1 LVKCDYIV
9 YHVIQ
14 LSLSGKLQ
22 QNYLGFINSN
32 LVGEYEVMSGII
44 ETILNT
50 IVIEYTRLILII
62 YDLSIGNMIFGEDI
76 LSLVA
81 TSYIGYSQYYCNLVL
96 LSNNV
101 ILDCFGQQ
109 TILKVKLIMC
119 R

>member
-1 LVKCDYIV
+1 M
-9 YHVIQ
+9 
-14 LSLSGKLQ
+14 
-22 QNYLGFINSN
+22 NSN